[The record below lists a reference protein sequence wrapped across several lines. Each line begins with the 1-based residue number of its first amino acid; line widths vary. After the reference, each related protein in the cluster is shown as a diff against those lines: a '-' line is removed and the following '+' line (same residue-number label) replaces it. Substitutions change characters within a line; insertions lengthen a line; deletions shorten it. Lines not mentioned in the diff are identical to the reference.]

1 MIGFSGT
8 YYSVR
13 PLFSRHSE
21 GRSSFSLSSLLLY
34 SVLLSG
40 GMVTA
45 VSESECC
52 NVQSLNNRSP
62 GILLLSTMQ

>member
-21 GRSSFSLSSLLLY
+21 GRSSFSLSSLLLLY
-34 SVLLSG
+34 CA
-40 GMVTA
+40 A
-45 VSESECC
+45 VG
-52 NVQSLNNRSP
+52 RD
-62 GILLLSTMQ
+62 GKLLLVRVSAVTYKV